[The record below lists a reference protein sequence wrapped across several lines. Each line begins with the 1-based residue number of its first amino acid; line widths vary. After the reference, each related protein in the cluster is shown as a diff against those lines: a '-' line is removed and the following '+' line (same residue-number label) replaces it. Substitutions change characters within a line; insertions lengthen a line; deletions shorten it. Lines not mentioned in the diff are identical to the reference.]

1 MAKKIYVGNLPF
13 SSTADDIRELFA
25 QHGTVQDVNLIT
37 DRHTGRS
44 RGFCFVEMDDEDAD
58 KAIETLDGFEFQGR
72 NLRVNV
78 ARERPQRA

>member
-44 RGFCFVEMDDEDAD
+44 RGSA
-58 KAIETLDGFEFQGR
+58 GR
-72 NLRVNV
+72 R
-78 ARERPQRA
+78 